1 MPQIPNRTK
10 TLFFNGGIDLA
21 NDDLRVA
28 LFDDSTAFTFGPDV
42 HQFVGDVL
50 DGGTTAAEPTD
61 ASYSRQSVGGGAV
74 TEDNTNDQSVFD
86 ANDVTFPSLSTT
98 NQIQGILVFK
108 QVTDD
113 TDSPI
118 VFVIDDADQAG
129 LPVETNGTDF
139 VVEWSTDGVVLGSE
153 V

>member
-10 TLFFNGGIDLA
+10 TLTFTGSLDLA

-28 LFDDSTAFTFGPDV
+28 LYDDSTAFSFDPDI
-42 HQFVGDVL
+42 HDFVGDVL

-61 ASYSRQSVGGGAV
+61 ASYSRQSLSGQTV
-74 TEDNTNDQSVFD
+74 TTNNTNDETVFD
-86 ANDVTFPSLSTT
+86 ADDVTFSSLSTT
-98 NQIQGILVFK
+98 NQIQGLIVFR
-108 QVTDD
+108 QETDD
-113 TDSPI
+113 TDSSI
-118 VFVIDDADQAG
+118 VFVIDDADQSG

-139 VVEWSTDGVVLGSE
+139 IVEWSTDGVVLGSE

>member
-10 TLFFNGGIDLA
+10 TLFFNGSIDLA

-28 LFDDSTAFTFGPDV
+28 LFDDSTAFTFDPDV
-42 HQFVGDVL
+42 HEFIGDVL

-61 ASYSRQSVGGGAV
+61 ASYSRQSVAGQAV
-74 TEDNTNDQSVFD
+74 TADNTNDQSVFD

-129 LPVETNGTDF
+129 LPVDTNGTDF
-139 VVEWSTDGVVLGSE
+139 IVEWSTDGVVLGSE